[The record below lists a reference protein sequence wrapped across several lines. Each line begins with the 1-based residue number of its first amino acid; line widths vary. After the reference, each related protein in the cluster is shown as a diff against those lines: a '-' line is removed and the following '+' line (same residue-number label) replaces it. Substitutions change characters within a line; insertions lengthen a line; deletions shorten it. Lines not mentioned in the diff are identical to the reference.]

1 MDPPAK
7 EGRAA
12 AKLLGWDG
20 NVRDPSRVMQ
30 KPPARLDLPRPPAGD
45 LPDLAVALL
54 FVAVTVAVSI
64 PVITHPLP
72 PLSDYINHL
81 ATAYVIDAIGNDPD
95 LDRFYRIE
103 WQPIPNLMMDM
114 VVPVLHR
121 FMNIYLAGQIFTIA
135 IFLAILSGTL
145 ALSRALNGRWSALPL
160 VASPLLY
167 NGVLLVGVMNYLFG
181 IGLALWGFAAWI
193 ALRERPWGWRL
204 TVSTLFVLALFFCHL
219 FALGLYGLELL
230 AFESHRLWARAPT
243 LTLARLRGREWEGA
257 FRLIDFA
264 ATGAP
269 FLPALLLLIA
279 GPTWDSA
286 GVPAYWDLSGKLDGV
301 MLAISIYRP
310 WVAYGLIALLG
321 LAAVFARRRGV
332 LHVHPV
338 GWALLCVGAA
348 VYLAL
353 PRVLFAAHLADQR
366 LPIALA
372 FMLVACIRVD
382 LHDRRMRAGFAA
394 LLAALLALRLGEVQ
408 MVWNDL
414 SRGPMEGLRSV
425 RSIARGAR
433 VLVVHGDRS
442 STGLISDLGLVHI
455 ASLATIE
462 RSALVSTAF
471 TVEGKHILQVRDEYR
486 PFVDAKDGT
495 PPSLPYFLA
504 AAGDTG
510 PYYFSDWPHH
520 FDNVFVLFTKPGDP
534 DPDPTRLAPVDE
546 GRHFQLYRVID
557 PG

>member
-1 MDPPAK
+1 
-7 EGRAA
+7 
-12 AKLLGWDG
+12 
-20 NVRDPSRVMQ
+20 MQ

-45 LPDLAVALL
+45 LPDLAVAAL
-54 FVAVTVAVSI
+54 FIAVMVAVSI
-64 PVITHPLP
+64 PVITYPLP

-81 ATAYVIDAIGNDPD
+81 ATAHVIDAIGNDPD

-103 WQPIPNLMMDM
+103 WQPIPNLMMDL

-145 ALSRALNGRWSALPL
+145 ALSRALEGRWSALPL

-193 ALRERPWGWRL
+193 ALRERPWGWRFGA
-204 TVSTLFVLALFFCHL
+204 STLFVLALFFCHL

-230 AFESHRLWARAPT
+230 AFESHRLWTRRGAPV
-243 LTLARLRGREWEGA
+243 APV
-257 FRLIDFA
+257 LIDFV

-269 FLPALLLLIA
+269 FLPALWLLIT
-279 GPTWDSA
+279 GPTWEAA
-286 GVPAYWDLSGKLDGV
+286 GVPAYWDMGGKVGGL
-301 MLAISIYRP
+301 MLVISVYYP
-310 WVAYGLIALLG
+310 FVAYGLIALLG
-321 LAAVFARRRGV
+321 LAAALAWRYGI

-338 GWALLCVGAA
+338 GWALLGVGA
-348 VYLAL
+348 VIYLAL

-372 FMLVACIRVD
+372 FMLVAGIRVD
-382 LHDRRMRAGFAA
+382 LRDRRMRSVFVA
-394 LLAALLALRLGEVQ
+394 LIAVALALRLSEVQ
-408 MVWNDL
+408 IVWNDL
-414 SRGPMEGLRSV
+414 SRGPIEARRSV
-425 RSIARGAR
+425 MSIERGAR

-442 STGLISDLGLVHI
+442 STGLISDLGLLHI

-471 TVEGKHILQVRDEYR
+471 AVEGKHILQVRDEFR
-486 PFVDAKDGT
+486 PFVDDKDGT
-495 PPSLPYFLA
+495 PPSIPYFLD
-504 AAGDTG
+504 AAGGDR

-520 FDNVFVLFTKPGDP
+520 FDNVFILFTQSGAADP
-534 DPDPTRLAPVDE
+534 DPGRLALVNE
-546 GRHFQLYRVID
+546 GRHFQLYRVIA
-557 PG
+557 PP

>member
-1 MDPPAK
+1 
-7 EGRAA
+7 
-12 AKLLGWDG
+12 
-20 NVRDPSRVMQ
+20 MQ
-30 KPPARLDLPRPPAGD
+30 TPEAHLDCPRPPAGD
-45 LPDLAVALL
+45 LAIAVAFLAVM
-54 FVAVTVAVSI
+54 VAVSI

-81 ATAYVIDAIGNDPD
+81 ATAHVIDAIGHDPD

-103 WQPIPNLMMDM
+103 WQPIPNLMMDL

-121 FMNIYLAGQIFTIA
+121 FMDIYLAGQVFTVA

-145 ALSRALNGRWSALPL
+145 ALDRALHGRWSALPL
-160 VASPLLY
+160 IASPLLY

-181 IGLALWGFAAWI
+181 IGLALWGFAAWV
-193 ALRERPWGWRL
+193 ALRERPWGWRFAA
-204 TVSTLFVLALFFCHL
+204 STLFVLALFFCHL

-230 AFESHRLWARAPT
+230 AFETHRLWARRSEP
-243 LTLARLRGREWEGA
+243 LAV
-257 FRLIDFA
+257 RLIDFV
-264 ATGAP
+264 ATGVP
-269 FLPALLLLIA
+269 FLPALLLLVS

-286 GVPAYWDLSGKLDGV
+286 GVPAYWDLAGKREGL
-301 MLAISIYRP
+301 MLAISIYQP
-310 WVAYGLIALLG
+310 AVAYGLVALLG
-321 LAAVFARRRGV
+321 LAAALAVRRGA

-338 GWALLCVGAA
+338 GWALLGVGAA

-382 LHDRRMRAGFAA
+382 LHDRRRRAGFAA
-394 LLAALLALRLGEVQ
+394 LLIVLLALRLGEVQ
-408 MVWNDL
+408 IVWNDL
-414 SRGPMEGLRSV
+414 SRGPMEALRSV
-425 RSIARGAR
+425 ETIKRGAR

-486 PFVDAKDGT
+486 PFVDAQDGT

-504 AAGDTG
+504 AAGGPG

-520 FDNVFVLFTKPGDP
+520 FDYVFVLFTRPGDP
-534 DPDPTRLAPVDE
+534 NPDPSRLVPVDE
-546 GRHFQLYRVID
+546 GRHFQLYGVIPHGFAGLSRLLSRD
-557 PG
+557 

>member
-1 MDPPAK
+1 MGPCLRRDAT
-7 EGRAA
+7 
-12 AKLLGWDG
+12 
-20 NVRDPSRVMQ
+20 VRGPSRIMQ
-30 KPPARLDLPRPPAGD
+30 IPEAHLDCPRPPAGG
-45 LPDLAVALL
+45 LSGVSIAVV
-54 FVAVTVAVSI
+54 FVAVMVALSI

-81 ATAYVIDAIGNDPD
+81 ATDHVIDAIGNDPD

-103 WQPIPNLMMDM
+103 WQPIPNLMMDL

-121 FMNIYLAGQIFTIA
+121 FMDIYRAGQIFTIS
-135 IFLAILSGTL
+135 IFAGILSGAL
-145 ALSRALNGRWSALPL
+145 ALDRALNGRWSALPL
-160 VASPLLY
+160 IASPLLY

-204 TVSTLFVLALFFCHL
+204 AVSTLFVLALFFCHL
-219 FALGLYGLELL
+219 FALGLYGLALL
-230 AFESHRLWARAPT
+230 AFESQRLWARRSQP
-243 LTLARLRGREWEGA
+243 LAGRL
-257 FRLIDFA
+257 LDFA

-269 FLPALLLLIA
+269 FLPALLLLIS

-286 GVPAYWDLSGKLDGV
+286 GVPAYWDLAGKLDGI
-301 MLAISIYRP
+301 MLAIGIYQP
-310 WVAYGLIALLG
+310 AVAYGLMALLG
-321 LAAVFARRRGV
+321 LAAALAWRRGI

-338 GWALLCVGAA
+338 GWALMGVGAA
-348 VYLAL
+348 AYMAL

-372 FMLVACIRVD
+372 FMLVPCLRVD
-382 LHDRRMRAGFAA
+382 LHDRRMGAGFVA
-394 LLAALLALRLGEVQ
+394 LLAVLLALRLGEVQ
-408 MVWNDL
+408 IVWNDL
-414 SRGPMEGLRSV
+414 SRGPMEALRSV

-442 STGLISDLGLVHI
+442 STGLISDLGLLHI

-504 AAGDTG
+504 AAGGTG
-510 PYYFSDWPHH
+510 RYYFSDWPHH
-520 FDNVFVLFTKPGDP
+520 FDYVFILFTKAGDP
-534 DPDPTRLAPVDE
+534 NPDPTRLAPVDE
-546 GRHFQLYRVID
+546 GRHFQLYRVIKR
-557 PG
+557 GFAGEWRIGSSE